1 MDILCIYCVQQC
13 VHSLAI
19 LALSVRTALF
29 SKTSP
34 PSSQIDPIVTDFRVL
49 LYGFLIYI
57 YFLRKTNSWMF
68 GIYPQRLHVVPLRHM
83 SILNCDS
90 PQSTWRT
97 GNTEV
102 EWEAVN
108 WCSFDLSLVAY
119 YYIFYSYNK
128 TWCVDVIYFAECTQ
142 TEQRVAEADACWIA

>member
-1 MDILCIYCVQQC
+1 MDIRYMYCVQQC

-19 LALSVRTALF
+19 LALSVRTAFF

-34 PSSQIDPIVTDFRVL
+34 PSTQIDPSVTDFWVL
-49 LYGFLIYI
+49 LYGFLIFM
-57 YFLRKTNSWMF
+57 YFLRKTNCWMF
-68 GIYPQRLHVVPLRHM
+68 GIYPQRLHVVPLRHRSM
-83 SILNCDS
+83 LNYDARH
-90 PQSTWRT
+90 STLRT

-108 WCSFDLSLVAY
+108 WCSFHLSLDVY

-142 TEQRVAEADACWIA
+142 TEQRAAEADARWVA